1 MSMSEYAQIMKE
13 AGLIRSDRGGSDKIQ
28 VEHVFVFDVTEKWEK
43 VVKGIALGCLD
54 LGRHV
59 VNSLRIIAVAGS
71 IGILLWGTS
80 QLVASFRKSTKVIT
94 GSQGS
99 KQ

>member
-1 MSMSEYAQIMKE
+1 MSEYAQIMKE
-13 AGLIRSDRGGSDKIQ
+13 AGFTSGGGKNGGVSDKIQ

-43 VVKGIALGCLD
+43 IVKGIALGCLE

-59 VNSLRIIAVAGS
+59 VDTLRVVAVAGS

-80 QLVASFRKSTKVIT
+80 QLVTSFRSKRLD
-94 GSQGS
+94 GEGS
-99 KQ
+99 K